1 MITYLAHDLKTP
13 LTSVIGYLS
22 LLDEVPDMPQA
33 QKEKYI
39 HITLDKANRLEKL
52 INEFFEITRYNL
64 QQIILEKEMV
74 DLYYML
80 IQMSDEFYPILAS
93 HGNTITLHAQEDLTV
108 YADPTKLAR
117 VFNNILKNA
126 IAYSYP
132 NTDIQI
138 TAVKTEQEIRISVC
152 NHGKTIP
159 QQRLESIFEKF
170 FRLDDARTTNTG
182 GAGLGLAIA
191 KEIVTLHGVKP
202 SRQPV
207 RTNLLLFVLRFLFL
221 NFIKNQDSLYFF
233 LGNQQLNIKVKNAF
247 VSYNDKRNKGVLHYV
262 QGEIMEYGKKE
273 VSKQTNTKKSKK
285 TF

>member
-1 MITYLAHDLKTP
+1 M
-13 LTSVIGYLS
+13 
-22 LLDEVPDMPQA
+22 
-33 QKEKYI
+33 
-39 HITLDKANRLEKL
+39 DKANRLEKL

-108 YADPTKLAR
+108 YADPTKLAT

-138 TAVKTEQEIRISVC
+138 TAVKTEEEIRISVC

-191 KEIVTLHGVKP
+191 KEIVTLHGGTI
-202 SRQPV
+202 SANSEHEL
-207 RTNLLLFVLRFLFL
+207 T
-221 NFIKNQDSLYFF
+221 
-233 LGNQQLNIKVKNAF
+233 
-247 VSYNDKRNKGVLHYV
+247 
-262 QGEIMEYGKKE
+262 
-273 VSKQTNTKKSKK
+273 
-285 TF
+285 TFCVTLPIS

>member
-1 MITYLAHDLKTP
+1 M
-13 LTSVIGYLS
+13 
-22 LLDEVPDMPQA
+22 
-33 QKEKYI
+33 
-39 HITLDKANRLEKL
+39 N
-52 INEFFEITRYNL
+52 FFEITRYNL

-138 TAVKTEQEIRISVC
+138 TAVKTEEEIRISVC

-170 FRLDDARTTNTG
+170 FAWMMR
-182 GAGLGLAIA
+182 
-191 KEIVTLHGVKP
+191 
-202 SRQPV
+202 
-207 RTNLLLFVLRFLFL
+207 VLPIRGRSWFGFGHCQR
-221 NFIKNQDSLYFF
+221 NR
-233 LGNQQLNIKVKNAF
+233 NAAW
-247 VSYNDKRNKGVLHYV
+247 RNHF
-262 QGEIMEYGKKE
+262 GK
-273 VSKQTNTKKSKK
+273 Q
-285 TF
+285 

>member
-1 MITYLAHDLKTP
+1 MKCRICRK
-13 LTSVIGYLS
+13 S
-22 LLDEVPDMPQA
+22 
-33 QKEKYI
+33 KRKKYI

-117 VFNNILKNA
+117 VFNNIFKNA

-138 TAVKTEQEIRISVC
+138 TAVKQKR
-152 NHGKTIP
+152 
-159 QQRLESIFEKF
+159 KF
-170 FRLDDARTTNTG
+170 VF
-182 GAGLGLAIA
+182 
-191 KEIVTLHGVKP
+191 
-202 SRQPV
+202 
-207 RTNLLLFVLRFLFL
+207 LFV
-221 NFIKNQDSLYFF
+221 
-233 LGNQQLNIKVKNAF
+233 
-247 VSYNDKRNKGVLHYV
+247 
-262 QGEIMEYGKKE
+262 IMENHSSTEIGIY
-273 VSKQTNTKKSKK
+273 
-285 TF
+285 F